1 MTKKT
6 ELDKAPPVAVRIMAA
21 SELTPDANNANR
33 GNSRG
38 RQMVKDSFKRLKA
51 GRSIVLDRDGRVI
64 AGNKSLEAY
73 MANGGERVIVI
84 PSDGDYLIAHQRQDL
99 DLEEGLEARE
109 LAFADNRTAQVGIE
123 FDPVRITDAIQV
135 GVDLTP
141 YWSGHELDQLF
152 QAVNSV
158 AEETGPAVDEDGIA
172 QVDDIEDVEV
182 ELEGALQLRK
192 DMRFPSEAVHDIPE
206 FLPGMLAE
214 IPEPLRTWAGDDV
227 MEYDPAYYHLLTYG
241 YGFRGVNVRRAVMSF
256 YVDDDK
262 FENVWFDPDIYVGRL
277 LNLGIPTCVSPNF
290 SLWSD
295 APEATNI
302 YQTYRARWVGRYMQE
317 AGLKLIPD
325 VNWCDERSFRYCFAG
340 IPQNPPAISIQ
351 VQTASEPDEIAVL
364 LTGITSAINV
374 IKPQSMLIYGGGN
387 KIKERI
393 ATILPRQLYTV
404 WVENRSAV
412 RRPHI
417 TNRGM

>member
-1 MTKKT
+1 MT
-6 ELDKAPPVAVRIMAA
+6 
-21 SELTPDANNANR
+21 ELTPDKQNANR

-38 RQMVKDSFKRLKA
+38 RAMVKDSFARLKA
-51 GRSIVLDRDGRVI
+51 GRSVVLDKEGRVI

-73 MANGGERVIVI
+73 MANGGTQVIVV
-84 PSDGDYLIAHQRQDL
+84 PSNGDYLIAHQREDL
-99 DLEEGLEARE
+99 DLEEGTEARE

-123 FDPVRITDAIQV
+123 FDPVMITDAIQI

-152 QAVNSV
+152 QNVRPL
-158 AEETGPAVDEDGIA
+158 EEEGPAVDEDGIA
-172 QVDDIEDVEV
+172 QVDDFEDVDS
-182 ELEGALQLRK
+182 ELPGAIQLRK
-192 DMRFPSEAVHDIPE
+192 DMRFPSEQVHDIPE

-214 IPEPLRTWAGDDV
+214 IPEPLKTWAGDDV
-227 MEYDPAYYHLLTYG
+227 MEYDPLYNHLLTFG
-241 YGFRGVNVRRAVMSF
+241 YGFRGVNVRKSVMSF

-262 FENVWFDPDIYVGRL
+262 FESVWFDPDIQVGRL
-277 LNLGIPTCVSPNF
+277 LNLGIPTVISPNF
-290 SLWSD
+290 SLWADS
-295 APEATNI
+295 PEATNI

-317 AGLKLIPD
+317 AGLRLIPD

-340 IPQNPPAISIQ
+340 IPVNPPAISIQ
-351 VQTASEPDEIAVL
+351 VQTASEPEEIAVL
-364 LTGITSAINV
+364 LTGITSAINS
-374 IKPQSMLIYGGGN
+374 IKPQSLLVYGGGN

-393 ATILPRQLYTV
+393 AAILPRQLYTV

-417 TNRGM
+417 SNRGM